1 MASTGGWEGAGD
13 CGCCATRANSAY
25 LGVIGWRRGRSPICW
40 PRRVTGP
47 DAARM
52 RFAPG
57 AGAPQ
62 AGGDEALKPQE
73 MAAMEDMI
81 VWGADHDTSTA
92 FDALA
97 KAVNDRIQ
105 DSWEP

>member
-1 MASTGGWEGAGD
+1 MLAAPGH
-13 CGCCATRANSAY
+13 RAKRRSDA
-25 LGVIGWRRGRSPICW
+25 VRARGWR
-40 PRRVTGP
+40 T
-47 DAARM
+47 
-52 RFAPG
+52 
-57 AGAPQ
+57 AG
-62 AGGDEALKPQE
+62 GGDEALKPQE

>member
-1 MASTGGWEGAGD
+1 
-13 CGCCATRANSAY
+13 
-25 LGVIGWRRGRSPICW
+25 
-40 PRRVTGP
+40 
-47 DAARM
+47 
-52 RFAPG
+52 
-57 AGAPQ
+57 
-62 AGGDEALKPQE
+62 
-73 MAAMEDMI
+73 MEDMI